1 MSKLRIINSIP
12 VTLPEKEI
20 LSRLRYNIH
29 RTELDDDVRGR
40 IGSVMNSGFALCE
53 PKGSWIVLDIT
64 GTGVSSVEFEGGI
77 VIESESI
84 AKLLA
89 RSESAVFMGVTAG
102 GAITDRAQDSVKRGD
117 GSSALI
123 YDAVG
128 SETAEAAIDWL
139 NRYIAVELR
148 RKGKIL
154 TAMRFSAGYGDFM
167 LENQRIFYE
176 LLDLKRFGVSL
187 TESCIFIPEKTV
199 TAIAGVEIPAG
210 PGVGQS

>member
-1 MSKLRIINSIP
+1 MSKLNIVNHIP
-12 VTLPEKEI
+12 VTLPEREI
-20 LSRLRYNIH
+20 LFRLRYNVH
-29 RTELDDDVRGR
+29 KTELDDDARRR
-40 IGSVMNSGFALCE
+40 INSVMNRGFAVCE
-53 PKGSWIVLDIT
+53 PKGSWILLNIAER
-64 GTGVSSVEFEGGI
+64 GESSVSFEGGFT
-77 VIESESI
+77 IESVSI
-84 AKLLA
+84 AKLLS

-102 GAITDRAQDSVKRGD
+102 GGIVELAQDAIKSGD

-128 SETAEAAIDWL
+128 SETAEASIDWL
-139 NRYIAVELR
+139 NRYIATELR

-154 TAMRFSAGYGDFM
+154 TSMRFSAGYGDFM
-167 LENQRIFYE
+167 LENQRSFYE

-210 PGVGQS
+210 EDK